1 MPNYKILSSAAA
13 ILALSLSFLLA
24 FIPQFIFW
32 LFSVTGNDAS
42 YFISRRAAIM
52 FLGIS
57 ILAWFGRNSGDTQLR
72 RAVCLGMGV
81 MMCALAILGIGEFI
95 RGYVGPGI
103 FLAVTAE
110 AMFGV
115 SYLYLWKSTS
125 KL

>member
-13 ILALSLSFLLA
+13 ILALSLSVLLA
-24 FIPQFIFW
+24 FTPQFIFW

-52 FLGIS
+52 FLGVS
-57 ILAWFGRNSGDTQLR
+57 ILAWFGRNSRDTQLR

-81 MMCALAILGIGEFI
+81 MMSGLAVLGIGEFI

-110 AMFGV
+110 IMFGV